1 MSTNSSISITNTDG
15 TIRSIYCHWDGGM
28 WYGGVAQVLLEFYR
42 TENEVNALIDQGNC
56 SSLEGSIEDSVFYHR
71 DRGEELEIYADVQEQ
86 EYDYMFRDGKWF
98 VTCNETTNTE
108 VELTEELRAELENY
122 EY

>member
-28 WYGGVAQVLLEFYR
+28 WDGGVAQTLIEFYR

-56 SSLEGSIEDSVFYHR
+56 SSLSGTIEDSVFYHR

-108 VELTEELRAELENY
+108 VELTEDLRVELENY